1 VIQQNIL
8 RLYIVLAQVELNS
21 LAFVFLCL
29 ENAFVG
35 CLVITKRCFLIQNFI
50 TLIGKAVDCTLRL
63 ISTQE
68 NYPWIGTDKNI
79 FLCFV
84 SSGLELMTLTQR
96 KIVLSVPIHG

>member
-50 TLIGKAVDCTLRL
+50 TLIGKAVDCTLKPAAHESNL
-63 ISTQE
+63 
-68 NYPWIGTDKNI
+68 
-79 FLCFV
+79 
-84 SSGLELMTLTQR
+84 
-96 KIVLSVPIHG
+96 LS